1 MKVLTTYLLSA
12 AAGMALWTWGVWT
25 SRVHFFHL
33 ALLPSGAV
41 LTHLVV
47 RISTYVNRKEKK
59 AMKRAW
65 IWMCLTAG
73 AALALITGGG
83 RLAEGAFLDPD
94 NRPVAR

>member
-1 MKVLTTYLLSA
+1 MKVLTAHLLSA

-41 LTHLVV
+41 LAHLVA
-47 RISTYVNRKEKK
+47 RIPTYANRKEKK
-59 AMKRAW
+59 AMKKTW
-65 IWMCLTAG
+65 TWMCLTVG
-73 AALALITGGG
+73 AALALITAGS
-83 RLAEGAFLDPD
+83 RLADAAYLDPD